1 IGQGDI
7 RQLNLYCALQHKENA
22 MQNKMK
28 DTYKRLQIPMQ
39 ELVQLNIKTVQSMSY
54 IKPEEW
60 ARLRQPQD
68 IFEKQVSVFIE
79 NGHKVLDYLEEAT
92 EILEK
97 NLFSATAEIRENA
110 ERTMREAKSAMSKKP
125 KTTKRKMN

>member
-1 IGQGDI
+1 
-7 RQLNLYCALQHKENA
+7 